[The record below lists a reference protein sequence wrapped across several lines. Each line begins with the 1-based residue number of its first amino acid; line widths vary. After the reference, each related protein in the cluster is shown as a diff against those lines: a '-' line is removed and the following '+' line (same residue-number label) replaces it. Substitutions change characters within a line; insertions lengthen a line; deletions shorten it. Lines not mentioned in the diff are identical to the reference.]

1 MSPARWGFAKISKDF
16 WTLQSSKSSG
26 GSQTSNRCYRSTGL
40 LSKPN
45 VFAAIKHD
53 FEVGWRQTL
62 WHFHF
67 SSISL
72 RALYHCYF
80 TRWVWT
86 MPHLSAVMGR
96 ASSIQHCYS
105 PMNTS
110 RDRCEVCLLRA
121 GGIVVCCMMQPK
133 ATHVW
138 LSKAI
143 IRRTS
148 TWYYIDVSMVT
159 WLRCIF

>member
-1 MSPARWGFAKISKDF
+1 MSPARWGFAKISEDF

-26 GSQTSNRCYRSTGL
+26 GAQKSNRCYRSTGL

-45 VFAAIKHD
+45 AFAAIKHD
-53 FEVGWRQTL
+53 LSDEDRLCDTFIFL
-62 WHFHF
+62 P
-67 SSISL
+67 SL

-80 TRWVWT
+80 IKWVWT

-96 ASSIQHCYS
+96 TSSIQHFHS

-110 RDRCEVCLLRA
+110 RDRSEVCLLRT
-121 GGIVVCCMMQPK
+121 GGIVICCMMQQK
-133 ATHVW
+133 VTHMW

-159 WLRCIF
+159 WQHCIF